1 MSLSNSLVE
10 QFVKVTTNDDETT
23 KETTV
28 YGTIVKSGNS
38 DFVQLDGSELLTPVT
53 STISVKDG
61 DRVTVMIKNH
71 TAIVTGNITDPS
83 ASNSATEEI
92 GNKINEFEIVIADKV
107 SADELE
113 VEKGR
118 IDDLITDTVLI
129 KEELVANEAIIEDLQ
144 ADNVTIKGDLTA
156 VNGEI
161 QNLKTTKLDAE
172 VANLKFATIENLEA
186 TNAEIHNLDADYGN
200 FKVTTT
206 ETLSAVN
213 ASIENLDAEKL
224 DAEQA
229 NLMYANIDFANIGKL
244 AIENFFSKSGMIDD
258 LVVGDGTVTGK
269 LVGVTIIGDLI
280 EGGTVKADKLV
291 VQGSDGLYYKLN
303 VTGETVAAEQT
314 EYNSLNGSIITAK
327 SITAEKV
334 NVNDLVAFGATIGGF
349 KITDSSIYSGTKET
363 ATNTTRGIY
372 MDDTGQLSIGDSNNY
387 LRYFQ
392 TEDGEWKL
400 EISTQ
405 QTNVEIGGTNLF
417 LNSRFN
423 ENVYYWTTEAG
434 DEMPE
439 VEPEPEPEP
448 EPVIPEPDGV
458 NLFVNSKF
466 DPSAGGNFPEN
477 VNNQTSTPLVD
488 ETYGSWTVQVGSY
501 LSFGFQSE
509 EDTWYGVWTSGGFG
523 TSVTL
528 FQDVS
533 SKINETNSVGYYTI
547 SFNTMVTGDAFE
559 GVVRFYITGCEYQ
572 IISGSIETDVSTL
585 NPSSSERKA
594 LTINITSITDDIK
607 IGLELEPDQGSSY
620 IVYFNQLKLEKGIV
634 ESTEWTAAP
643 EDLEDG
649 VNLFLGSSFSEYS
662 DQPSFGPGEDSG
674 SVGSWEVST
683 HDNGSLNIYSD
694 SGSFEAPASGN
705 ASVEIVQDVSDKIT
719 ETYLNELFTISGDFA
734 ALDDSGNL
742 STPNYARFYI
752 TGCEYEVPY
761 GTFDVMLVPG
771 SEYVY
776 ARHYAIFKITSITG
790 PIKIGL
796 AFHTENYYSI
806 YGFKNLK
813 LEKGYNTNPTWTAAP
828 EDTASL
834 DISTFA
840 ETDETTDTTD
850 DGTDEQE
857 LKSIDIATI
866 DGIPC
871 AVMNSE
877 SSSYIYQ
884 NVATRLVTEDNSKVY
899 IFSADLNL
907 VDYVAGTAPEI
918 KLYLEGK
925 YADSAGTLQDVIATT
940 VSGNSDI
947 TAIAGQGWT
956 RVNWIIS
963 LNAIPSY
970 TNSLDYLNAGIK
982 GSDFGGNLYF
992 KNLKF
997 EKGNTP
1003 TDWSPSPEDYSNEI
1017 DDAVNESANAIKD
1030 QYTAMINQ
1038 AADQINLIVQQ
1049 LQQTTTQQG
1058 TTISNISNQLQITS
1072 DMAQFVKT
1080 TVETL
1085 QDVVD
1090 GKIDSVTIE
1099 EWARFDGASLELGT
1113 SDSPF
1118 KCLLTNTELAFYQ
1131 GDNKVAWISNNELHV
1146 LTAVIA
1152 TSIGC
1157 GNFMWID
1164 EGELGFS
1171 LV

>member
-83 ASNSATEEI
+83 ASNSKTEEI

-118 IDDLITDTVLI
+118 IDDLVTDTVLI
-129 KEELVANEAIIEDLQ
+129 KEELVANEAIIKDLQ

-161 QNLKTTKLDAE
+161 QNLETTKLDAE
-172 VANLKFATIENLEA
+172 VADLKYATIENLEA
-186 TNAEIHNLDADYGN
+186 TNAEIHNLDVDYGN

-206 ETLSAVN
+206 ETLTAVN
-213 ASIENLDAEKL
+213 ASITNLDTEKL

-291 VQGSDGLYYKLN
+291 VQGTDGLYYKLN
-303 VTGETVAAEQT
+303 ITGETVAAEQT

-387 LRYFQ
+387 IRYFQ

-439 VEPEPEPEP
+439 IEPEPEPEP
-448 EPVIPEPDGV
+448 EPE
-458 NLFVNSKF
+458 
-466 DPSAGGNFPEN
+466 
-477 VNNQTSTPLVD
+477 
-488 ETYGSWTVQVGSY
+488 
-501 LSFGFQSE
+501 
-509 EDTWYGVWTSGGFG
+509 
-523 TSVTL
+523 
-528 FQDVS
+528 QD
-533 SKINETNSVGYYTI
+533 
-547 SFNTMVTGDAFE
+547 
-559 GVVRFYITGCEYQ
+559 
-572 IISGSIETDVSTL
+572 
-585 NPSSSERKA
+585 
-594 LTINITSITDDIK
+594 
-607 IGLELEPDQGSSY
+607 
-620 IVYFNQLKLEKGIV
+620 
-634 ESTEWTAAP
+634 
-643 EDLEDG
+643 
-649 VNLFLGSSFSEYS
+649 
-662 DQPSFGPGEDSG
+662 
-674 SVGSWEVST
+674 
-683 HDNGSLNIYSD
+683 
-694 SGSFEAPASGN
+694 
-705 ASVEIVQDVSDKIT
+705 
-719 ETYLNELFTISGDFA
+719 
-734 ALDDSGNL
+734 
-742 STPNYARFYI
+742 
-752 TGCEYEVPY
+752 
-761 GTFDVMLVPG
+761 
-771 SEYVY
+771 
-776 ARHYAIFKITSITG
+776 
-790 PIKIGL
+790 
-796 AFHTENYYSI
+796 
-806 YGFKNLK
+806 
-813 LEKGYNTNPTWTAAP
+813 
-828 EDTASL
+828 
-834 DISTFA
+834 
-840 ETDETTDTTD
+840 
-850 DGTDEQE
+850 
-857 LKSIDIATI
+857 LKSIDIAMV

-884 NVATRLVTEDNSKVY
+884 NVATRLVTEDNTKVY

-907 VDYVAGTAPEI
+907 VDYVSGTAPEI

-925 YADSAGTLQDVIATT
+925 YADGTGALQDIIVTT

-947 TAIAGQGWT
+947 TTVAGQGWT
-956 RVNWIIS
+956 RVNWIVS

-970 TNSLDYLNAGIK
+970 TNSLDYLNVGIK

-1003 TDWSPSPEDYSNEI
+1003 TDWSPAPEDYSNEI

-1030 QYTAMINQ
+1030 QYTAMIEQ
-1038 AADQINLIVQQ
+1038 AADQINLIVQK

-1157 GNFMWID
+1157 GNFMFID
-1164 EGELGFS
+1164 EGSLGFS
-1171 LV
+1171 LI

>member
-83 ASNSATEEI
+83 ASNSKTEEI

-107 SADELE
+107 STDEFE
-113 VEKGR
+113 AEKGR
-118 IDDLITDTVLI
+118 IDDLVADTVLI
-129 KEELVANEAIIEDLQ
+129 KEELVANEAIIKDLQ

-172 VANLKFATIENLEA
+172 VADLKYATIENLEA
-186 TNAEIHNLDADYGN
+186 TNAEIHNLDVDYGN

-206 ETLSAVN
+206 ETLNAVN
-213 ASIENLDAEKL
+213 ASITNLDTEKL

-291 VQGSDGLYYKLN
+291 VQGTDGLYYKLN
-303 VTGETVAAEQT
+303 ITGETVAAEQT

-439 VEPEPEPEP
+439 IEPEPEPEP
-448 EPVIPEPDGV
+448 EP
-458 NLFVNSKF
+458 
-466 DPSAGGNFPEN
+466 
-477 VNNQTSTPLVD
+477 
-488 ETYGSWTVQVGSY
+488 
-501 LSFGFQSE
+501 
-509 EDTWYGVWTSGGFG
+509 
-523 TSVTL
+523 
-528 FQDVS
+528 
-533 SKINETNSVGYYTI
+533 
-547 SFNTMVTGDAFE
+547 
-559 GVVRFYITGCEYQ
+559 
-572 IISGSIETDVSTL
+572 
-585 NPSSSERKA
+585 
-594 LTINITSITDDIK
+594 
-607 IGLELEPDQGSSY
+607 
-620 IVYFNQLKLEKGIV
+620 
-634 ESTEWTAAP
+634 
-643 EDLEDG
+643 
-649 VNLFLGSSFSEYS
+649 
-662 DQPSFGPGEDSG
+662 
-674 SVGSWEVST
+674 
-683 HDNGSLNIYSD
+683 
-694 SGSFEAPASGN
+694 
-705 ASVEIVQDVSDKIT
+705 
-719 ETYLNELFTISGDFA
+719 
-734 ALDDSGNL
+734 
-742 STPNYARFYI
+742 
-752 TGCEYEVPY
+752 
-761 GTFDVMLVPG
+761 
-771 SEYVY
+771 
-776 ARHYAIFKITSITG
+776 
-790 PIKIGL
+790 
-796 AFHTENYYSI
+796 
-806 YGFKNLK
+806 
-813 LEKGYNTNPTWTAAP
+813 
-828 EDTASL
+828 
-834 DISTFA
+834 
-840 ETDETTDTTD
+840 
-850 DGTDEQE
+850 EQE

-884 NVATRLVTEDNSKVY
+884 NVANRLVTEDNTKVY

-907 VDYVAGTAPEI
+907 VDYVAGTSPEI

-925 YADSAGTLQDVIATT
+925 YADGTGALQDIIVTT

-947 TAIAGQGWT
+947 TAVAGQGWT
-956 RVNWIIS
+956 RVNWIVS

-970 TNSLDYLNAGIK
+970 TNSLDYLNVGIK

-1003 TDWSPSPEDYSNEI
+1003 TDWSPAPEDYSNEI

-1030 QYTAMINQ
+1030 QYTAMIEQ
-1038 AADQINLIVQQ
+1038 AADQINLIVQK

-1157 GNFMWID
+1157 GNFMFID
-1164 EGELGFS
+1164 EGSLGFS
-1171 LV
+1171 LI

>member
-92 GNKINEFEIVIADKV
+92 GNKINKFEIVIADKV
-107 SADELE
+107 STDEFE
-113 VEKGR
+113 AEKGR
-118 IDDLITDTVLI
+118 IDDLVADTVLI
-129 KEELVANEAIIEDLQ
+129 KEELVANEAIIKDLQ

-172 VANLKFATIENLEA
+172 VADLKYATIENLEA
-186 TNAEIHNLDADYGN
+186 TNAEIHNLDVDYGN

-206 ETLSAVN
+206 ETLNAVN
-213 ASIENLDAEKL
+213 ASITNLDAEKL

-291 VQGSDGLYYKLN
+291 VQGTDGLYYKLN
-303 VTGETVAAEQT
+303 ITGETVAAEQT

-387 LRYFQ
+387 LRYLQ

-439 VEPEPEPEP
+439 IEPEPEPEP
-448 EPVIPEPDGV
+448 EPE
-458 NLFVNSKF
+458 
-466 DPSAGGNFPEN
+466 
-477 VNNQTSTPLVD
+477 
-488 ETYGSWTVQVGSY
+488 
-501 LSFGFQSE
+501 
-509 EDTWYGVWTSGGFG
+509 
-523 TSVTL
+523 
-528 FQDVS
+528 QD
-533 SKINETNSVGYYTI
+533 
-547 SFNTMVTGDAFE
+547 
-559 GVVRFYITGCEYQ
+559 
-572 IISGSIETDVSTL
+572 
-585 NPSSSERKA
+585 
-594 LTINITSITDDIK
+594 
-607 IGLELEPDQGSSY
+607 
-620 IVYFNQLKLEKGIV
+620 
-634 ESTEWTAAP
+634 
-643 EDLEDG
+643 
-649 VNLFLGSSFSEYS
+649 
-662 DQPSFGPGEDSG
+662 
-674 SVGSWEVST
+674 
-683 HDNGSLNIYSD
+683 
-694 SGSFEAPASGN
+694 
-705 ASVEIVQDVSDKIT
+705 
-719 ETYLNELFTISGDFA
+719 
-734 ALDDSGNL
+734 
-742 STPNYARFYI
+742 
-752 TGCEYEVPY
+752 
-761 GTFDVMLVPG
+761 
-771 SEYVY
+771 
-776 ARHYAIFKITSITG
+776 
-790 PIKIGL
+790 
-796 AFHTENYYSI
+796 
-806 YGFKNLK
+806 
-813 LEKGYNTNPTWTAAP
+813 
-828 EDTASL
+828 
-834 DISTFA
+834 
-840 ETDETTDTTD
+840 
-850 DGTDEQE
+850 

-884 NVATRLVTEDNSKVY
+884 NVANRLVTEDNTKVY

-907 VDYVAGTAPEI
+907 VDYVAGTSPEI

-925 YADSAGTLQDVIATT
+925 YADGTGALQDIIVTT

-947 TAIAGQGWT
+947 TAVAGQGWT
-956 RVNWIIS
+956 RVNWIVS

-1003 TDWSPSPEDYSNEI
+1003 TDWSPAPEDYSNEI

-1030 QYTAMINQ
+1030 QYTAMIEQ
-1038 AADQINLIVQQ
+1038 AADQINLIVQK

-1157 GNFMWID
+1157 GNFMFID
-1164 EGELGFS
+1164 EGSLGFS
-1171 LV
+1171 LI

>member
-83 ASNSATEEI
+83 ASNSKTEEI

-172 VANLKFATIENLEA
+172 VADLKYATIENLEA
-186 TNAEIHNLDADYGN
+186 TNAEIHNLDVDYGN

-206 ETLSAVN
+206 ETLNAVN
-213 ASIENLDAEKL
+213 ASITNLDAEKL

-291 VQGSDGLYYKLN
+291 VQGTDGLYYKLN
-303 VTGETVAAEQT
+303 ITGETVAAEQT

-334 NVNDLVAFGATIGGF
+334 NVNDLVAFDATIGGF

-434 DEMPE
+434 DEM
-439 VEPEPEPEP
+439 
-448 EPVIPEPDGV
+448 
-458 NLFVNSKF
+458 
-466 DPSAGGNFPEN
+466 
-477 VNNQTSTPLVD
+477 
-488 ETYGSWTVQVGSY
+488 
-501 LSFGFQSE
+501 
-509 EDTWYGVWTSGGFG
+509 
-523 TSVTL
+523 
-528 FQDVS
+528 
-533 SKINETNSVGYYTI
+533 
-547 SFNTMVTGDAFE
+547 
-559 GVVRFYITGCEYQ
+559 
-572 IISGSIETDVSTL
+572 
-585 NPSSSERKA
+585 
-594 LTINITSITDDIK
+594 
-607 IGLELEPDQGSSY
+607 
-620 IVYFNQLKLEKGIV
+620 
-634 ESTEWTAAP
+634 
-643 EDLEDG
+643 
-649 VNLFLGSSFSEYS
+649 
-662 DQPSFGPGEDSG
+662 
-674 SVGSWEVST
+674 
-683 HDNGSLNIYSD
+683 
-694 SGSFEAPASGN
+694 
-705 ASVEIVQDVSDKIT
+705 
-719 ETYLNELFTISGDFA
+719 
-734 ALDDSGNL
+734 
-742 STPNYARFYI
+742 
-752 TGCEYEVPY
+752 
-761 GTFDVMLVPG
+761 
-771 SEYVY
+771 
-776 ARHYAIFKITSITG
+776 
-790 PIKIGL
+790 
-796 AFHTENYYSI
+796 
-806 YGFKNLK
+806 
-813 LEKGYNTNPTWTAAP
+813 
-828 EDTASL
+828 
-834 DISTFA
+834 
-840 ETDETTDTTD
+840 TDTTD

-857 LKSIDIATI
+857 LKSIDIATV

-884 NVATRLVTEDNSKVY
+884 NVSTRLVTEDNSKVY

-925 YADSAGTLQDVIATT
+925 YADSAGTLQDVIVTT

-947 TAIAGQGWT
+947 TTIAGQGWT

-1017 DDAVNESANAIKD
+1017 DDAVNESANTIKD

-1157 GNFMWID
+1157 GNFMFID
-1164 EGELGFS
+1164 EGSLGFS
-1171 LV
+1171 LI

>member
-83 ASNSATEEI
+83 ASNSKTEEI

-107 SADELE
+107 STDEFE
-113 VEKGR
+113 AEKGR
-118 IDDLITDTVLI
+118 IDDLVADTVLI

-172 VANLKFATIENLEA
+172 LADLKYATIENLEA
-186 TNAEIHNLDADYGN
+186 TNAEIHNLDVDYGN

-206 ETLSAVN
+206 ETLNAVN
-213 ASIENLDAEKL
+213 ASITNLDAEKL

-269 LVGVTIIGDLI
+269 LVGVTIVGDLI

-303 VTGETVAAEQT
+303 ITGETVAAEQT

-439 VEPEPEPEP
+439 VKPEPEPEP
-448 EPVIPEPDGV
+448 
-458 NLFVNSKF
+458 
-466 DPSAGGNFPEN
+466 
-477 VNNQTSTPLVD
+477 
-488 ETYGSWTVQVGSY
+488 
-501 LSFGFQSE
+501 
-509 EDTWYGVWTSGGFG
+509 
-523 TSVTL
+523 
-528 FQDVS
+528 
-533 SKINETNSVGYYTI
+533 
-547 SFNTMVTGDAFE
+547 
-559 GVVRFYITGCEYQ
+559 
-572 IISGSIETDVSTL
+572 
-585 NPSSSERKA
+585 
-594 LTINITSITDDIK
+594 
-607 IGLELEPDQGSSY
+607 
-620 IVYFNQLKLEKGIV
+620 
-634 ESTEWTAAP
+634 
-643 EDLEDG
+643 
-649 VNLFLGSSFSEYS
+649 
-662 DQPSFGPGEDSG
+662 
-674 SVGSWEVST
+674 
-683 HDNGSLNIYSD
+683 
-694 SGSFEAPASGN
+694 
-705 ASVEIVQDVSDKIT
+705 
-719 ETYLNELFTISGDFA
+719 
-734 ALDDSGNL
+734 
-742 STPNYARFYI
+742 
-752 TGCEYEVPY
+752 
-761 GTFDVMLVPG
+761 
-771 SEYVY
+771 
-776 ARHYAIFKITSITG
+776 
-790 PIKIGL
+790 
-796 AFHTENYYSI
+796 
-806 YGFKNLK
+806 
-813 LEKGYNTNPTWTAAP
+813 
-828 EDTASL
+828 
-834 DISTFA
+834 
-840 ETDETTDTTD
+840 
-850 DGTDEQE
+850 EQE
-857 LKSIDIATI
+857 LKSIDIAMV

-884 NVATRLVTEDNSKVY
+884 NVAPRLVTEDNTKVY

-925 YADSAGTLQDVIATT
+925 YADGTGTLQDIIVTT

-947 TAIAGQGWT
+947 TTVAGQGWT
-956 RVNWIIS
+956 RVNWIVS

-970 TNSLDYLNAGIK
+970 TNSLDYLNVGIK

-1003 TDWSPSPEDYSNEI
+1003 TDWSPAPEDYSNEI
-1017 DDAVNESANAIKD
+1017 DDAVNESANTIKD

-1038 AADQINLIVQQ
+1038 AADQINLIVQK

-1157 GNFMWID
+1157 GNFMFID
-1164 EGELGFS
+1164 EGSLGFS
-1171 LV
+1171 LI